1 MSAARGAVGATA
13 ETSTTPLLEIDGV
26 SVAYDGMRAL
36 HEVSLRADAGAI
48 VALVGA
54 NGAGKTSL
62 LRAISGLVRAERGTI
77 RFGGRDITRTP
88 AHRIVRS
95 GIAHVPEGRRVFAS
109 ATVRDN
115 LLLGAYVDRDPSH
128 RQSRLEA
135 AFTAFPILR
144 ERLEQR
150 ASTLSGG
157 EQQMLAIA
165 RGTMS
170 GPLLLMLDE
179 PSLGIAPK
187 LIPQIYAGVRAIAAN
202 GTAVLLVEQN
212 VREALAVADTAYV
225 LQTGRVVLHG
235 AANDLIG
242 DPLVQ
247 EAFLGIGAA

>member
-1 MSAARGAVGATA
+1 MSASAAAATP
-13 ETSTTPLLEIDGV
+13 SLLQIDGLA
-26 SVAYDGMRAL
+26 VAYDGMRAL
-36 HEVSLRADAGAI
+36 HGVSLSAEAGSI

-77 RFGGRDITRTP
+77 RFTGEEITRMP
-88 AHRIVRS
+88 AHRIVRR

-115 LLLGAYVDRDPSH
+115 LLLGAYVDRDAAH
-128 RQSRLEA
+128 RAARLEA
-135 AFTAFPILR
+135 AFAAFPILR
-144 ERLEQR
+144 ERLDQR

-170 GPLLLMLDE
+170 GPRLLMLDE

-187 LIPQIYAGVRAIAAN
+187 LIPQIYAGIKAIAAA
-202 GTAVLLVEQN
+202 GTTVLLVEQN
-212 VREALAVADTAYV
+212 VREALRAADTAYV

-235 AANDLIG
+235 AACDLIG

>member
-1 MSAARGAVGATA
+1 VTA
-13 ETSTTPLLEIDGV
+13 LLEIEHIAVG
-26 SVAYDGMRAL
+26 YDGMRAL
-36 HEVSLRADAGAI
+36 QDVSLRAEAGSI

-62 LRAISGLVRAERGTI
+62 LRAISGLVRAEGGTI
-77 RFGGRDITRTP
+77 RFAGDDITRVP
-88 AHRIVRS
+88 AHRIVRL

-115 LLLGAYVDRDPSH
+115 LLLGAYIDRDAEH
-128 RQSRLEA
+128 RRTRLES
-135 AFTAFPILR
+135 AFAAFPILR

-170 GPLLLMLDE
+170 APRLLMLDE

-187 LIPQIYAGVRAIAAN
+187 LIPQIYAGIRAIAAG
-202 GTAVLLVEQN
+202 GTTVLLVEQN
-212 VREALAVADTAYV
+212 VGEALRAADTAYV
-225 LQTGRVVLHG
+225 LQTGRVVLSG
-235 AANDLIG
+235 AASDLIG

>member
-1 MSAARGAVGATA
+1 MTA
-13 ETSTTPLLEIDGV
+13 PLLAVEDLSV
-26 SVAYDGMRAL
+26 SYDGMRAL
-36 HEVSLRADAGAI
+36 QDVSLRAEAGAI

-62 LRAISGLVRAERGTI
+62 LRAISGLVRPDRGTI
-77 RFGGRDITRTP
+77 AFDGRDVTRLP
-88 AHRIVRS
+88 AHRIVGL

-115 LLLGAYVDRDPSH
+115 LLLGAYVDRDRERR
-128 RQSRLEA
+128 RQRLEA
-135 AFTAFPILR
+135 AFAAFPILR

-170 GPLLLMLDE
+170 GPRLLLLDE
-179 PSLGIAPK
+179 PSLGIAPI
-187 LIPQIYAGVRAIAAN
+187 LIPQIYAGVQAIAAS

-212 VREALAVADTAYV
+212 VREALRVATNAYV

-235 AANDLIG
+235 AARDLIG

-247 EAFLGIGAA
+247 EAFLGVSAA

>member
-1 MSAARGAVGATA
+1 MSV
-13 ETSTTPLLEIDGV
+13 EPLLDV
-26 SVAYDGMRAL
+26 ADVAVAYDGMRAL
-36 HEVSLRADAGAI
+36 DGVSVRADAGTI

-77 RFGGRDITRTP
+77 RFDGEDITRLP
-88 AHRIVRS
+88 AHRIVRR
-95 GIAHVPEGRRVFAS
+95 GVAHVPEGRRVFAS

-115 LLLGAYVDRDPSH
+115 LLLGAFVDRDAA
-128 RQSRLEA
+128 RRKTRLDA
-135 AFTAFPILR
+135 AFAAFPILR
-144 ERLEQR
+144 DRLDQR

-170 GPLLLMLDE
+170 GPRLVMLDE
-179 PSLGIAPK
+179 PSLGIAPI
-187 LIPQIYAGVRAIAAN
+187 LIPQIYAGVRAIAAS
-202 GTAVLLVEQN
+202 GTTVLLVEQN

-225 LQTGRVVLHG
+225 LQTGRVMLHG
-235 AANDLIG
+235 PAKDLIG

-247 EAFLGIGAA
+247 EAFLGISAA

>member
-1 MSAARGAVGATA
+1 
-13 ETSTTPLLEIDGV
+13 
-26 SVAYDGMRAL
+26 MRAL
-36 HEVSLRADAGAI
+36 LGVSLQAQAGTI

-77 RFGGRDITRTP
+77 RFNGEDVTRMP
-88 AHRIVRS
+88 AHHIVRR

-115 LLLGAYVDRDPSH
+115 LLLGAYADSDPSH
-128 RQSRLEA
+128 RQARLQA
-135 AFTAFPILR
+135 AFAAFPILR

-170 GPLLLMLDE
+170 GPRLLMLDE

-187 LIPQIYAGVRAIAAN
+187 LIPHIYAGIRGIAAS
-202 GTAVLLVEQN
+202 GTTVLLVEQN
-212 VREALAVADTAYV
+212 VREALRAADTAYV
-225 LQTGRVVLHG
+225 LQTGRIVLYG
-235 AANDLIG
+235 PARDLIG

>member
-1 MSAARGAVGATA
+1 VSDDALLAVDDLA
-13 ETSTTPLLEIDGV
+13 
-26 SVAYDGMRAL
+26 VAYDGMRAL
-36 HEVSLRADAGAI
+36 SGVSLRAQAGAI

-62 LRAISGLVRAERGTI
+62 LRAISGLVRSTSGTI
-77 RFGGRDITRTP
+77 LFAGDDITREP
-88 AHRIVRS
+88 AHRIVRR

-115 LLLGAYVDRDPSH
+115 LLLGAYVDRDPAN
-128 RQSRLEA
+128 RKARLDA
-135 AFTAFPILR
+135 AFAAFPILR
-144 ERLEQR
+144 ERLDQR

-170 GPLLLMLDE
+170 GPRLLMLDE
-179 PSLGIAPK
+179 PSLGIAPI
-187 LIPQIYAGVRAIAAN
+187 LIPRIYDGVRAIAAG
-202 GTAVLLVEQN
+202 GTTVLLVEQN
-212 VREALAVADTAYV
+212 VREALRAADTAYV

-235 AANDLIG
+235 PAAQLIG

-247 EAFLGIGAA
+247 EAFLGLGAA

>member
-1 MSAARGAVGATA
+1 MAN
-13 ETSTTPLLEIDGV
+13 LLEVDNVFAG
-26 SVAYDGMRAL
+26 YDGMRAL
-36 HEVSLRADAGAI
+36 QGVSLIVPEGAI
-48 VALVGA
+48 VALVGS

-62 LRAISGLVRAERGTI
+62 LRAISGLLPLQSGTI
-77 RFGGRDITRTP
+77 RFAGTALGRVR
-88 AHRIVRS
+88 AHQIVRL

-115 LLLGAYVDRDPSH
+115 LLLGAYVARDAKL
-128 RQSRLEA
+128 RAERLER
-135 AFTAFPILR
+135 AFAAFPILR
-144 ERLEQR
+144 ERLDQR

-170 GPLLLMLDE
+170 GPRLLMLDE

-187 LIPQIYAGVRAIAAN
+187 LIPEIYAGIAGIAAS

-212 VREALAVADTAYV
+212 VREALGAAHDAYV
-225 LQTGRVVLHG
+225 LRTGQIVLAG
-235 AANDLIG
+235 AARALLD

-247 EAFLGIGAA
+247 TAFLGL

>member
-1 MSAARGAVGATA
+1 VTAAAASAEPAA
-13 ETSTTPLLEIDGV
+13 TPLLAIENLA
-26 SVAYDGMRAL
+26 VAYDGMRAL
-36 HEVSLRADAGAI
+36 QDISLTASAGTI
-48 VALVGA
+48 VALIGA

-77 RFGGRDITRTP
+77 RFGGVDVTRTP
-88 AHRIVRS
+88 AHRIVRL

-115 LLLGAYVDRDPSH
+115 LLLGAFVDRDAAH
-128 RQSRLEA
+128 RSARLEA
-135 AFTAFPILR
+135 AFAAFPILR
-144 ERLEQR
+144 ERLDQR

-170 GPLLLMLDE
+170 GPRLLMLDE

-187 LIPQIYAGVRAIAAN
+187 LIPQIYAGIKSIATA
-202 GTAVLLVEQN
+202 GTTVLLVEQN
-212 VREALAVADTAYV
+212 VREALRAADTAYV
-225 LQTGRVVLHG
+225 LQTGRIVLHG
-235 AANDLIG
+235 DSADMIG

-247 EAFLGIGAA
+247 EAFLGIGVP

>member
-1 MSAARGAVGATA
+1 MSMLGPGERR
-13 ETSTTPLLEIDGV
+13 LLEVAGV

-36 HEVSLRADAGAI
+36 QEVSLYADRGSI

-62 LRAISGLVRAERGTI
+62 LRAVSGLVRAEQGTI
-77 RFGGRDITRTP
+77 RFAGEDVTRIA
-88 AHRIVRS
+88 AHRIVAR

-115 LLLGAYVDRDPSH
+115 LLLGAFVDRDAARRSE
-128 RQSRLEA
+128 RLEA
-135 AFTAFPILR
+135 AFAAFPILR
-144 ERLEQR
+144 ARLDQR

-170 GPLLLMLDE
+170 GPRLLMLDE
-179 PSLGIAPK
+179 PSLGIAPI
-187 LIPQIYAGVRAIAAN
+187 LIPQIYAGIRAIAAR
-202 GTAVLLVEQN
+202 GTTVLLVEQN
-212 VREALAVADTAYV
+212 VREALRLADRAYV
-225 LQTGRVVLHG
+225 LQTGRVVLEG
-235 AANDLIG
+235 MASDLIG

-247 EAFLGIGAA
+247 EAFLGIGAT

>member
-1 MSAARGAVGATA
+1 VTAAAVPERAGV
-13 ETSTTPLLEIDGV
+13 LLEV
-26 SVAYDGMRAL
+26 EHLAVAYDGMRAL
-36 HEVSLRADAGAI
+36 QDVSLRAAAGSI

-62 LRAISGLVRAERGTI
+62 LRAISGLVRAQSGTI
-77 RFGGRDITRTP
+77 RFAGDDITRLP
-88 AHRIVRS
+88 AHRIVRC

-109 ATVRDN
+109 ATVLDN
-115 LLLGAYVDRDPSH
+115 LLLGAYIDRDAEH
-128 RQSRLEA
+128 RRTRLAA
-135 AFTAFPILR
+135 AFAAFPILR

-170 GPLLLMLDE
+170 APRLLMLDE
-179 PSLGIAPK
+179 PSLGLAPK
-187 LIPQIYAGVRAIAAN
+187 LVPQIYAGIRSIAAA
-202 GTAVLLVEQN
+202 GTTVLLVEQN
-212 VREALAVADTAYV
+212 VGAALRAADTAYV
-225 LQTGRVVLHG
+225 LQTGRVVLAG
-235 AANDLIG
+235 PAADLIG

>member
-1 MSAARGAVGATA
+1 MSAHAASEEVSDA
-13 ETSTTPLLEIDGV
+13 LLDV
-26 SVAYDGMRAL
+26 RDVAVAYDGMRAL
-36 HEVSLRADAGAI
+36 NGVSMRADAGAI

-62 LRAISGLVRAERGTI
+62 LRAISGLVRADRGTI
-77 RFGGRDITRTP
+77 RFGGDDVTRLAP
-88 AHRIVRS
+88 HRIVRR

-115 LLLGAYVDRDPSH
+115 LLLGAFVDRDRAH
-128 RQSRLEA
+128 RAERLDA
-135 AFTAFPILR
+135 AFAAFPILR

-170 GPLLLMLDE
+170 GPRLLMLDE

-187 LIPQIYAGVRAIAAN
+187 LIPQIYAGVKAIAAG
-202 GTAVLLVEQN
+202 GTTVLLVEQN
-212 VREALAVADTAYV
+212 VREALKVADTAYV

-235 AANDLIG
+235 AARDLIH

-247 EAFLGIGAA
+247 DAFLGISAA

>member
-1 MSAARGAVGATA
+1 MSATA
-13 ETSTTPLLEIDGV
+13 ALLEIDGLAV
-26 SVAYDGMRAL
+26 GYDGMRAL
-36 HEVSLRADAGAI
+36 QDVSLRAETGTI

-62 LRAISGLVRAERGTI
+62 LRAISGLVRAERGI
-77 RFGGRDITRTP
+77 VRFAGEDVTRMP

-115 LLLGAYVDRDPSH
+115 LLLGAYVDRDAAH
-128 RQSRLEA
+128 RQARLDA
-135 AFTAFPILR
+135 AFAAFPILR
-144 ERLEQR
+144 ERLDQR

-170 GPLLLMLDE
+170 GPRLLMLDE

-187 LIPQIYAGVRAIAAN
+187 LIPQIYAGIRAIAAT
-202 GTAVLLVEQN
+202 GATVLLVEQN
-212 VREALAVADTAYV
+212 VREALRAADTAYV
-225 LQTGRVVLHG
+225 LQTGRVVLSG
-235 AANDLIG
+235 AAKDLIG

>member
-1 MSAARGAVGATA
+1 VSTIDAAAQ
-13 ETSTTPLLEIDGV
+13 TPALLEIAGLAV
-26 SVAYDGMRAL
+26 GYDGMRAL
-36 HEVSLRADAGAI
+36 QDVSLRAQAGTI

-77 RFGGRDITRTP
+77 RFDGEDVTRIP
-88 AHRIVRS
+88 AHRIVQR

-115 LLLGAYVDRDPSH
+115 LLLGAYVDRDAAH
-128 RQSRLEA
+128 RQARLDA
-135 AFTAFPILR
+135 AFAAFPILR

-170 GPLLLMLDE
+170 GPRLLMLDE

-187 LIPQIYAGVRAIAAN
+187 LIPQIYAGIRAIAAT
-202 GTAVLLVEQN
+202 GTTVLLVEQN
-212 VREALAVADTAYV
+212 VREALRAADTAYV
-225 LQTGRVVLHG
+225 LQTGRVVLNG
-235 AANDLIG
+235 AANDMIG

>member
-1 MSAARGAVGATA
+1 MSAPAAAGGIDA
-13 ETSTTPLLEIDGV
+13 LLQVDGLA
-26 SVAYDGMRAL
+26 VAYDGMRAL
-36 HEVSLRADAGAI
+36 QEVSLHAEAGTI

-62 LRAISGLVRAERGTI
+62 LRAISGLVRAQAGTI
-77 RFGGRDITRTP
+77 RFDGADITRMP
-88 AHRIVRS
+88 AHRIVRR

-115 LLLGAYVDRDPSH
+115 LLLGAYVDRDGAH
-128 RQSRLEA
+128 RSARLEA
-135 AFTAFPILR
+135 AFAAFPILR

-170 GPLLLMLDE
+170 GPRLLMLDE
-179 PSLGIAPK
+179 PSLGIAPL
-187 LIPQIYAGVRAIAAN
+187 LIPQIYAGIRGIVDR
-202 GTAVLLVEQN
+202 GTTVLLVEQN
-212 VREALAVADTAYV
+212 VRAALAAADTAYV

-235 AANDLIG
+235 TAADLVG

-247 EAFLGIGAA
+247 EAFLGISAA

>member
-1 MSAARGAVGATA
+1 VSAPR
-13 ETSTTPLLEIDGV
+13 TSGNSRSLLEIDGLA
-26 SVAYDGMRAL
+26 VAYDGMRAL
-36 HEVSLRADAGAI
+36 LDVSLRADAGTI
-48 VALVGA
+48 VALIGA

-62 LRAISGLVRAERGTI
+62 LRAISGLARATQGTI
-77 RFGGRDITRTP
+77 RFDGNDITRMP
-88 AHRIVRS
+88 AHRIVRL

-115 LLLGAYVDRDPSH
+115 LLLGAYVDCDATH
-128 RQSRLEA
+128 RLDRLEA

-170 GPLLLMLDE
+170 GPRLLMLDE
-179 PSLGIAPK
+179 PSLGLAPK
-187 LIPQIYAGVRAIAAN
+187 LIPQIYSGIRAIAAA
-202 GTAVLLVEQN
+202 GTTVLLVEQN
-212 VREALAVADTAYV
+212 VREALRAADTAYV

-235 AANDLIG
+235 AACDLIG

-247 EAFLGIGAA
+247 EAFLGISAA

>member
-1 MSAARGAVGATA
+1 MSA
-13 ETSTTPLLEIDGV
+13 LLEVDDV
-26 SVAYDGMRAL
+26 AVAYDGMRAL
-36 HEVSLRADAGAI
+36 AGVSLQADAGEI

-54 NGAGKTSL
+54 NGAGKSSL
-62 LRAISGLVRAERGTI
+62 LRAISGLVPVARGTI
-77 RFGGRDITRTP
+77 RFAGDEITRRP
-88 AHRIVRS
+88 AHEIVRR

-115 LLLGAYVDRDPSH
+115 LLLGAYVDRDAARRSA
-128 RQSRLEA
+128 RLA
-135 AFTAFPILR
+135 RVFTAFPILR

-170 GPLLLMLDE
+170 APRLMMLDE

-187 LIPQIYAGVRAIAAN
+187 LIPEIYAGIREIAAT
-202 GTAVLLVEQN
+202 GTGVLLVEQN
-212 VREALAVADTAYV
+212 VREALAAADRAYV
-225 LQTGRVVLHG
+225 LQTGRVVLDG
-235 AANDLIG
+235 VARDLIG

-247 EAFLGIGAA
+247 EAFLGIGTA

>member
-1 MSAARGAVGATA
+1 MSDDDA
-13 ETSTTPLLEIDGV
+13 LLALDDV

-36 HEVSLRADAGAI
+36 TGVSLRAAAGAI

-62 LRAISGLVRAERGTI
+62 LRAVSGLVRTSGGTI
-77 RFGGRDITRTP
+77 RFAGDDITRVP
-88 AHRIVRS
+88 AHRIVQR

-115 LLLGAYVDRDPSH
+115 LLLGAFVDRNAAH
-128 RQSRLEA
+128 RAERLDA
-135 AFTAFPILR
+135 AFAAFPILR
-144 ERLEQR
+144 DRLDQR

-170 GPLLLMLDE
+170 GPRLLMLDE
-179 PSLGIAPK
+179 PSLGIAPL
-187 LIPQIYAGVRAIAAN
+187 LIPHIYAGIRSVAAR

-212 VREALAVADTAYV
+212 VREALRAADTAYV

-235 AANDLIG
+235 AAADLIG

-247 EAFLGIGAA
+247 EAFLGLGAA

>member
-1 MSAARGAVGATA
+1 MSAPAVHGGS
-13 ETSTTPLLEIDGV
+13 EPLLEIAGLA
-26 SVAYDGMRAL
+26 VAYDGMRAL
-36 HEVSLRADAGAI
+36 QDVSLRADAGSI
-48 VALVGA
+48 VALIGA

-62 LRAISGLVRAERGTI
+62 LRAISGLVRAQSGTI
-77 RFGGRDITRTP
+77 RFDGAEITRMP

-128 RQSRLEA
+128 RRARLEA
-135 AFTAFPILR
+135 AFAAFPILR

-170 GPLLLMLDE
+170 GPRLLMLDE
-179 PSLGIAPK
+179 PSLGIAPL
-187 LIPQIYAGVRAIAAN
+187 LIPQIYAGIRGIAAT
-202 GTAVLLVEQN
+202 GTTVLLVEQN
-212 VREALAVADTAYV
+212 VREALRAADTAYV
-225 LQTGRVVLHG
+225 LQTGRVVLNG
-235 AANDLIG
+235 AARDLIG

-247 EAFLGIGAA
+247 EAFLGISAVG